1 MNSKNFFYDY
11 SNQNVLVIAEIGVN
25 HDGSI
30 EKAIELVDQAKLC
43 GADAVKF
50 QLFSAEKLAHLF
62 TPKVKYQKTTDQHEN
77 HFSMLK
83 NLEFSRNQHK
93 IIQDYC
99 NKNDI
104 LFSTTAYDVGDIDF
118 LVSLEVPFIKIASA
132 DIVDMPLISKASQAK
147 IPLII
152 STGMAT
158 EIEIDKTVK
167 VLEFNKSDF
176 CLLHCTSEYPT
187 IESHVFMNRIDH
199 VKRVSN
205 GNFGYSDHTIT
216 HIASLLAIARGA
228 RVIEKHFTLDKS
240 TPGPDH
246 AASADVVEFKEF
258 VHVIRSAE
266 KMFGDGKFYRTIDE
280 EDMARTSRKSL
291 YLSKSLKKGDVIE
304 SSDFY
309 LRRPGDGLSGQE
321 IENICGLKARY
332 NLPQGHKIAME
343 DLTND

>member
-1 MNSKNFFYDY
+1 VNSNKFFDNY
-11 SNQNVLVIAEIGVN
+11 SNQKVLVIAEIGVN
-25 HDGSI
+25 HDGLI
-30 EKAIELVDQAKLC
+30 EKAIDLVDQAKAC

-50 QLFSAEKLAHLF
+50 QLFSAEKLAHF
-62 TPKVKYQKTTDQHEN
+62 STPKVNYQKITDKHVN

-83 NLEFSRNQHK
+83 NLEFSRNQHQ
-93 IIQDYC
+93 IVQEYC
-99 NKNDI
+99 KKNDI
-104 LFSTTAYDVGDIDF
+104 LFSTTAYDVSDIDF

-158 EIEIDKTVK
+158 EIEINKTLQ
-167 VLEFNKSDF
+167 VLKLNKSDF

-199 VKRVSN
+199 IKRVSN
-205 GNFGYSDHTIT
+205 ENFGYSDHTIT
-216 HIASLLAIARGA
+216 HIASLLAIAKGA

-240 TPGPDH
+240 APGPDH
-246 AASADVVEFKEF
+246 AASANVVEFKEF
-258 VHVIRSAE
+258 VHAIRSAE
-266 KMFGDGKFYRTIDE
+266 KMFGDGKFYRTNDE

-291 YLSKSLKKGDVIE
+291 YLSKSLKKGDVVE
-304 SSDFY
+304 SSNFY
-309 LRRPGDGLSGQE
+309 LRRPGNGLSGQE

-343 DLTND
+343 DLTDD